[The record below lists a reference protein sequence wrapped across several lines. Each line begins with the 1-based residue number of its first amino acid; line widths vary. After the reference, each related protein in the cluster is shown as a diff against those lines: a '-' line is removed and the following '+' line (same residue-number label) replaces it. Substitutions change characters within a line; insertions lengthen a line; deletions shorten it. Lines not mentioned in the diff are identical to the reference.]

1 MLKVNFGIYP
11 RQPLHPPQT
20 SFCLH
25 FPFGHTAPHQWWCC
39 VLNTGCVFYE
49 QFPLSLGWHCHANSL
64 GILLKIKVV
73 PVTSSLCLC
82 MGPYKGGMIT
92 IMRYCLMR
100 VSNTARNGD
109 IFIKVEWLS
118 PTDTVRIVIHTSFVF
133 ICTREEPLVWL
144 QLNIKGTHSS
154 AWINLINQSAWL
166 SRNSFY
172 PSGTPSSPNNANA
185 EYDASYAICDDFF
198 LFFFNQIQQ

>member
-1 MLKVNFGIYP
+1 MIFFQFQVLLRSLLLLLLWIDEVSMVLTLFCKVLKVNFGIYP
-11 RQPLHPPQT
+11 RQPLHPPHT
-20 SFCLH
+20 SVCLL
-25 FPFGHTAPHQWWCC
+25 FPFGHTAPHQWRCC

-118 PTDTVRIVIHTSFVF
+118 PTDTV
-133 ICTREEPLVWL
+133 
-144 QLNIKGTHSS
+144 
-154 AWINLINQSAWL
+154 
-166 SRNSFY
+166 
-172 PSGTPSSPNNANA
+172 
-185 EYDASYAICDDFF
+185 
-198 LFFFNQIQQ
+198 